1 MESIINVQRELQK
14 SIDKGFINFK
24 KSPKDRITLEY
35 IETRLENLERDW
47 QLFYKNNTKLNADY
61 KRAEIETSSYV
72 TEDFYDKTEDS
83 YIMYKSCMKTERNK
97 LLAQNIVQTNVK
109 VKETVE
115 GESSSSFVK
124 LPKISIPIF
133 SGKYSEW
140 PTFRDLFTSLVDTNK
155 NIDNVQKLHY
165 LKGHLTGEAEQLIRH
180 TPITA
185 ANYTQCWD
193 LLEKRYNNKRY
204 LANCVLKRLF
214 GQKRLNFESASG
226 LKELLDTT
234 TDCLGTLKNLKVNV
248 NTWDIIIIHI
258 VTFKLDPET
267 RKYWELSVSS
277 GDQNEL
283 PTFKQFSEFI
293 ESRFRALECLDYKRP
308 ITHPISTKSLLATN
322 NSNNLR
328 CEFCMEGH
336 KLCFCKK
343 FSKQAYDQKREFV
356 IKNKMCFNCLGG
368 NHTVYDCKKPT
379 TCKLCN
385 RRHHSLL
392 HSPSK
397 GENKLKTS
405 TETDTASTSTS
416 ATNDSPIVTCLS
428 TDRLVKPK
436 QVLLATALIN
446 AESRTGELQVV
457 RALLDQGSQACF
469 ITEATVQLLKL
480 RKRPL
485 YNVISGLGE
494 NKSLVSKGVVDFVI
508 QSRVDPSIKIP
519 VKAFVLSNITSN
531 LPEKHMHSVEWME
544 LQYLPLADPQY
555 NTSGKIDVLIGAD
568 VYSYILREGVK
579 RSPTGSLIAQN
590 TTLGWI
596 LSGVVV
602 TANSQTNHDNSLL
615 KTNNILAM
623 HTQVHEDDILKK
635 FWEIEEQPPILKKVF
650 TEEEQRC
657 EEFFKNTTKRTPEG
671 RYVVKLPFRDNSPQ
685 CTNFG
690 SRDIAE
696 MRFRSLEGRF
706 SKNKDLKEKYTEVI
720 NEYLKLGHMRPVN
733 AENKNDAVYLPHHAV
748 IRNDKTTTKV
758 RVVFN
763 ASEKNK
769 LKVSLNHTLMVGP
782 KLQADL
788 RHTVLKWRVHP
799 IALVA
804 DIIKM
809 YRQVQIAEEDAKYQ
823 RILWRD
829 DPCKELKEYELTT
842 VTFGTSSAPYLAV
855 KVLQQIAEDEGE
867 NYPLAADKVRDSFY
881 MDDLMTGCS
890 SVEEG
895 IELYKQISELLEKGG
910 FKLQKWS
917 SNNLKL
923 VKIIKEIEQEKQRS
937 TEKDTYVQGNS
948 NHDAPE
954 TEMEIKLDNTI
965 KILGLTWNRD
975 DDVFQYSVNL
985 PSAAAPVTKRAIIS
999 DIAKLFDPLGWIA
1012 PTITIAKIFIQR
1024 LWLAG
1029 VGWDEKLSADLI
1041 KDWDTYRQ
1049 SLPVLSEIR
1058 IPRWLETNSDD
1069 IDVELHG
1076 FSDASK
1082 SAFAAVVY
1090 IRTVDADGKI
1100 KVSLLNAKTRVAP
1113 IRQVSIPRLEL
1124 CGAVLLSRLLTET
1137 AQVLNIPKENV
1148 RAWTDSTIVLAWL
1161 NSHPS
1166 KWKTFVANRTSEI
1179 LTNMNSA
1186 QWFHISTKDNPADIA
1201 SRGVLP
1207 KVLCESKL
1215 WFSGPDMLKEQTVKY
1230 KRSIDSETNLEAVKA
1245 HLTTTTPEESI
1256 VERFSTLHRLLR
1268 VVAYCRRFRRRHNV
1282 STSYLSK
1289 TEINEALS
1297 CCIKKVQKEWF
1308 SEEYYDLQS
1317 KGTLQSKSSNLKS
1330 LSPYLDENGIMRVG
1344 GRLQKSLLAEE
1355 TKHPII
1361 LPRNS
1366 HLSKLIISDAH
1377 LNTLHGGLQLVIS
1390 YIREAY
1396 WIIGIRN
1403 LVKQQIRTCV
1413 TCVRQNAKTQNP
1425 FMGSLP
1431 SVRCKPARAFLHS
1444 GVDYAGPIKI
1454 RTTKGRGNRSYKGY
1468 ICLFICMATRAIH
1481 LEVVSDMSTQAFIA
1495 AFKRFVSRRGHCSQV
1510 WSDNGTTF
1518 VGASKELQEVSKIQ
1532 EDIAAYMETHGTEW
1546 HFIPPHSPNFGG
1558 LWEAGVRS
1566 TKFHLKRVIG
1576 ESTLTFEEMST
1587 LLTQVEACLNSR
1599 PMTVD
1604 SSDPND
1610 PRPLT
1615 PGHFLIGEPL
1625 VNVAEPNYDTNSV
1638 SCLNRW
1644 QFVQKM
1650 VQSFWKRWSHEYLST
1665 MVNRYKWTHQ
1675 VPEPNIGQIVLI
1687 KEDDLPPSRWLLG
1700 RIVEKHPGADNITRV
1715 VTLRTKGSLLKR
1727 PISKIC
1733 ILPIAE

>member
-61 KRAEIETSSYV
+61 KRAEIETSSY
-72 TEDFYDKTEDS
+72 
-83 YIMYKSCMKTERNK
+83 
-97 LLAQNIVQTNVK
+97 
-109 VKETVE
+109 
-115 GESSSSFVK
+115 
-124 LPKISIPIF
+124 
-133 SGKYSEW
+133 
-140 PTFRDLFTSLVDTNK
+140 
-155 NIDNVQKLHY
+155 
-165 LKGHLTGEAEQLIRH
+165 
-180 TPITA
+180 
-185 ANYTQCWD
+185 
-193 LLEKRYNNKRY
+193 
-204 LANCVLKRLF
+204 
-214 GQKRLNFESASG
+214 SASG

-234 TDCLGTLKNLKVNV
+234 TDCLGTLKNLK
-248 NTWDIIIIHI
+248 
-258 VTFKLDPET
+258 
-267 RKYWELSVSS
+267 
-277 GDQNEL
+277 
-283 PTFKQFSEFI
+283 
-293 ESRFRALECLDYKRP
+293 
-308 ITHPISTKSLLATN
+308 
-322 NSNNLR
+322 
-328 CEFCMEGH
+328 
-336 KLCFCKK
+336 
-343 FSKQAYDQKREFV
+343 
-356 IKNKMCFNCLGG
+356 
-368 NHTVYDCKKPT
+368 
-379 TCKLCN
+379 
-385 RRHHSLL
+385 
-392 HSPSK
+392 
-397 GENKLKTS
+397 NKLKTS

-494 NKSLVSKGVVDFVI
+494 NKSLVSRGVVDFVI

-602 TANSQTNHDNSLL
+602 TANSQTNHDKSLL
-615 KTNNILAM
+615 ETNNILAM

-635 FWEIEEQPPILKKVF
+635 FWEMEEQPPILKKVF

-671 RYVVKLPFRDNSPQ
+671 RYVVKLPFRENSPQ

-690 SRDIAE
+690 SRDIAK
-696 MRFRSLEGRF
+696 MRFRSLEGRL

-720 NEYLKLGHMRPVN
+720 NEYLKLGHMRP
-733 AENKNDAVYLPHHAV
+733 LPHHAV

-917 SNNLKL
+917 SNNLIL
-923 VKIIKEIEQEKQRS
+923 VKIVKEIEQEKQRS

-954 TEMEIKLDNTI
+954 TKMEIKLDSTI
-965 KILGLTWNRD
+965 KILGLTWNRN

-1012 PTITIAKIFIQR
+1012 PTITVAKIFIQR

-1124 CGAVLLSRLLTET
+1124 CGAELLSRLLTET

-1166 KWKTFVANRTSEI
+1166 KWKNFVANRTSEI

-1186 QWFHISTKDNPADIA
+1186 Q
-1201 SRGVLP
+1201 
-1207 KVLCESKL
+1207 C
-1215 WFSGPDMLKEQTVKY
+1215 
-1230 KRSIDSETNLEAVKA
+1230 
-1245 HLTTTTPEESI
+1245 
-1256 VERFSTLHRLLR
+1256 
-1268 VVAYCRRFRRRHNV
+1268 
-1282 STSYLSK
+1282 
-1289 TEINEALS
+1289 
-1297 CCIKKVQKEWF
+1297 
-1308 SEEYYDLQS
+1308 
-1317 KGTLQSKSSNLKS
+1317 
-1330 LSPYLDENGIMRVG
+1330 
-1344 GRLQKSLLAEE
+1344 
-1355 TKHPII
+1355 
-1361 LPRNS
+1361 
-1366 HLSKLIISDAH
+1366 
-1377 LNTLHGGLQLVIS
+1377 
-1390 YIREAY
+1390 
-1396 WIIGIRN
+1396 
-1403 LVKQQIRTCV
+1403 
-1413 TCVRQNAKTQNP
+1413 
-1425 FMGSLP
+1425 
-1431 SVRCKPARAFLHS
+1431 
-1444 GVDYAGPIKI
+1444 
-1454 RTTKGRGNRSYKGY
+1454 
-1468 ICLFICMATRAIH
+1468 
-1481 LEVVSDMSTQAFIA
+1481 
-1495 AFKRFVSRRGHCSQV
+1495 
-1510 WSDNGTTF
+1510 DNGTTF

-1576 ESTLTFEEMST
+1576 ESTLTFEEMS
-1587 LLTQVEACLNSR
+1587 LSQK
-1599 PMTVD
+1599 
-1604 SSDPND
+1604 
-1610 PRPLT
+1610 
-1615 PGHFLIGEPL
+1615 
-1625 VNVAEPNYDTNSV
+1625 
-1638 SCLNRW
+1638 
-1644 QFVQKM
+1644 FVYYQ
-1650 VQSFWKRWSHEYLST
+1650 
-1665 MVNRYKWTHQ
+1665 
-1675 VPEPNIGQIVLI
+1675 
-1687 KEDDLPPSRWLLG
+1687 
-1700 RIVEKHPGADNITRV
+1700 
-1715 VTLRTKGSLLKR
+1715 
-1727 PISKIC
+1727 
-1733 ILPIAE
+1733 